1 MATAS
6 AATTTTISQLSCF
19 SSISRKFQLHHRS
32 IFRPIPLRRSFV
44 VMSVDGRGGEA
55 TSSELKTTPSYVA
68 GESKPFIEE
77 ATKLYPSAEVQIP
90 ENTSETIEEHGII
103 QPKRAAKIHDF
114 CFGIPYGGLVL
125 SGGIVGFVFTRNPTT
140 LLFGGAL
147 LALSTFSLR
156 IWRQGKS
163 SLPFI
168 LGQAALAAAL
178 FWKNFQTYSLTK
190 KLFPNAIYA
199 AISGAMLLF
208 YSYVVI
214 SGGNPPPKKLKMS
227 ASH

>member
-1 MATAS
+1 MATA
-6 AATTTTISQLSCF
+6 AATTTTTTTISQLSCF
-19 SSISRKFQLHHRS
+19 SSINRKLQLYHRS
-32 IFRPIPLRRSFV
+32 SFRPFSRPKSFV
-44 VMSVDGRGGEA
+44 VMSVDGRGAEA
-55 TSSELKTTPSYVA
+55 TGSKLKTTPSYVA

-77 ATKLYPSAEVQIP
+77 VPKSYPNAEGHFP
-90 ENTSETIEEHGII
+90 ENTSEPVEENGII

-125 SGGIVGFVFTRNPTT
+125 SGGLVGFVFSRNPTT

-168 LGQAALAAAL
+168 LGQAALAAVL
-178 FWKNFQTYSLTK
+178 FWKNFQTYSLSK
-190 KLFPNAIYA
+190 KLFPNAFYAVLRFQVNEHCLFIYA
-199 AISGAMLLF
+199 NCWLATS
-208 YSYVVI
+208 
-214 SGGNPPPKKLKMS
+214 
-227 ASH
+227 